1 MRISCWEARGRKVKK
16 CRKADLEAAQED
28 KGVQTGEPKKKVSFE
43 EVPLIKLS
51 EDERSELRRRRRRWD
66 LFKKD
71 LREVW

>member
-1 MRISCWEARGRKVKK
+1 MKK
-16 CRKADLEAAQED
+16 CRKAEVLGVDAEADLEAAQED